1 MIKPQCCIAF
11 WAILG
16 AASPAL
22 LAQSDRI
29 TSRIDSSQSVVMAGR
44 VPRQATAQND
54 TGPVEN
60 SFRLSGITLMV
71 KPSAAQQTDLNQL
84 LLAQQDS
91 TSPNYH
97 QWLTP
102 EQYADRFGAGAG
114 DLAKIAAW
122 LESQGFSV
130 DYVAR
135 SRNYIAFSGTAQ
147 QVASAFHTQIHRY
160 TVNGVTHYAN
170 ATDPSIPA
178 ALAGLVSGMRGLN
191 DFRPKPQ
198 YRLAHPQAT
207 LGRTTVVGPA
217 DFAAIYDVKPLYSES
232 VNGTLINGAGQKIV
246 IVGQSEIK
254 ASDISSFR
262 SHFGLVAANLTLK
275 VVPYNQTYP
284 DGGNPG
290 YVPGDEMES
299 DLDVEWS
306 GAVAPNVSVIF
317 VYSGDVWTSAQYA
330 IDQNVAPVLSM
341 SYGNCEASDLA
352 DLDTYRSI
360 VQQGNAEGITMLAA
374 AGDAGAAD
382 CDGGENVAESGL
394 AVDAPGS
401 IPEVTSMGGTQFNDN
416 GSYWTGG
423 AATGYIPEMVWNET
437 AVSVPQG
444 SGLLS
449 GGGGAS
455 IYFTQPPWQNGIAP
469 SDGMRHVPDLSSAA
483 AVFHDPFYVYTSD
496 TGGAPGVEEVGGTS
510 CGAPSM
516 AGIVALLNQYLV
528 ATGAAKQAGLGN
540 INPTLYRLAQ
550 TQSSAF
556 HDIVTGNNI
565 QPCFSGSPNCVNGS
579 LGWTAGTGYDNAS
592 GLGSVDAYNLV
603 HAWNTALATHAL
615 VVPSLDQN
623 PEFETAAGSNL
634 WTFTITLSEE
644 AGIAAT
650 LTGLSINGADLTAQ
664 IPSIF
669 GTTAIPANGTCPLAS
684 TCSISGSYSL
694 RNLNVSNG
702 PANVAFAFS
711 GTDATGAQWN
721 NTITVPF
728 TGPQPLLAIGGISNS
743 ANGQQTFAA
752 GQIVSLYGTALGSF
766 VQSGAPANISPV
778 PIYLAGVTVLVYNL
792 TGSGQPYQAPLYYVS
807 PNQVNLQIPYEIDP
821 GPTELAFFNSWNSNG
836 LTVDF
841 TVASAAPGIFSYAD
855 TGANSSPI
863 GSGSAR
869 AGQEVAIYVTGEGQV
884 APPMADGLAPT
895 AGVVPGPSLPVSI
908 TVGGVAVAQPFDYI
922 GIPSWSAGVLQINFT
937 IPSGV
942 PTGQQPVVVF
952 VGGVPSLPANI
963 TITQ

>member
-178 ALAGLVSGMRGLN
+178 ALAGLVSGIRGLN

-198 YRLAHPQAT
+198 YKLAHPQAT

-401 IPEVTSMGGTQFNDN
+401 IPEVTSMGGTQFNEQRQLLDWRRGYRLHSRN
-416 GSYWTGG
+416 GVERNGG
-423 AATGYIPEMVWNET
+423 ISAAGQRPAERWRRRQHLFHPT
-437 AVSVPQG
+437 AVAERHRAERRHAARARPFLGGRRFSRSLLRLHERHRRGAGRRGGGRHIVRRAQHGRHRRAAQSVPG
-444 SGLLS
+444 SHRRHQTGRLGQYQSDPVPAGANPEQRVSRYRDRQQHPTLLQRLAQLRQWLFGL
-449 GGGGAS
+449 
-455 IYFTQPPWQNGIAP
+455 
-469 SDGMRHVPDLSSAA
+469 
-483 AVFHDPFYVYTSD
+483 
-496 TGGAPGVEEVGGTS
+496 VGRSRLRFG
-510 CGAPSM
+510 
-516 AGIVALLNQYLV
+516 QR
-528 ATGAAKQAGLGN
+528 AGLGGC
-540 INPTLYRLAQ
+540 L
-550 TQSSAF
+550 
-556 HDIVTGNNI
+556 
-565 QPCFSGSPNCVNGS
+565 
-579 LGWTAGTGYDNAS
+579 
-592 GLGSVDAYNLV
+592 
-603 HAWNTALATHAL
+603 
-615 VVPSLDQN
+615 
-623 PEFETAAGSNL
+623 
-634 WTFTITLSEE
+634 
-644 AGIAAT
+644 
-650 LTGLSINGADLTAQ
+650 
-664 IPSIF
+664 
-669 GTTAIPANGTCPLAS
+669 
-684 TCSISGSYSL
+684 
-694 RNLNVSNG
+694 
-702 PANVAFAFS
+702 
-711 GTDATGAQWN
+711 
-721 NTITVPF
+721 
-728 TGPQPLLAIGGISNS
+728 
-743 ANGQQTFAA
+743 
-752 GQIVSLYGTALGSF
+752 
-766 VQSGAPANISPV
+766 
-778 PIYLAGVTVLVYNL
+778 
-792 TGSGQPYQAPLYYVS
+792 
-807 PNQVNLQIPYEIDP
+807 
-821 GPTELAFFNSWNSNG
+821 
-836 LTVDF
+836 
-841 TVASAAPGIFSYAD
+841 
-855 TGANSSPI
+855 
-863 GSGSAR
+863 
-869 AGQEVAIYVTGEGQV
+869 
-884 APPMADGLAPT
+884 
-895 AGVVPGPSLPVSI
+895 
-908 TVGGVAVAQPFDYI
+908 
-922 GIPSWSAGVLQINFT
+922 
-937 IPSGV
+937 
-942 PTGQQPVVVF
+942 
-952 VGGVPSLPANI
+952 
-963 TITQ
+963 